1 MNDEKLQKFLGLGLE
16 NDSNQLIDVK
26 MSLGNVTS
34 APSEILDQ
42 FKKIIEVDQEGLLND
57 FIDY

>member
-1 MNDEKLQKFLGLGLE
+1 MNDKKLENFLGLE
-16 NDSNQLIDVK
+16 NDSDQLIDVK
-26 MSLGNVTS
+26 MSLGNITS

-42 FKKIIEVDQEGLLND
+42 LKKVIKVDQEGLLND

>member
-1 MNDEKLQKFLGLGLE
+1 MNNEKLQNFLGLE
-16 NDSNQLIDVK
+16 NDSDQLIDVK
-26 MSLGNVTS
+26 MSLGNITS

-42 FKKIIEVDQEGLLND
+42 LKKVIKVDQEGLLND

>member
-1 MNDEKLQKFLGLGLE
+1 MNDEKLQDFLELE
-16 NDSNQLIDVK
+16 NDSDQLIDVK
-26 MSLGNVTS
+26 MSLGNITS

-42 FKKIIEVDQEGLLND
+42 FKKVIKVDQEGLLND

>member
-1 MNDEKLQKFLGLGLE
+1 MNDKKLENFLGLE
-16 NDSNQLIDVK
+16 NDSDQLIDVK
-26 MSLGNVTS
+26 MSLGNITS

-42 FKKIIEVDQEGLLND
+42 LKKIIEVDQEGLLND

>member
-1 MNDEKLQKFLGLGLE
+1 MAMNDEKLENFLGLE
-16 NDSNQLIDVK
+16 NDSDQLIDVK
-26 MSLGNVTS
+26 MSLGNITS

-42 FKKIIEVDQEGLLND
+42 LKKVIKVDQEGLLND

>member
-1 MNDEKLQKFLGLGLE
+1 MNDEKLQNFLGLE
-16 NDSNQLIDVK
+16 NNSDQLIDVK

-34 APSEILDQ
+34 APSEVLDQ
-42 FKKIIEVDQEGLLND
+42 LKKVIIVDREGLLND

>member
-1 MNDEKLQKFLGLGLE
+1 MNDKKLENFLGLE
-16 NDSNQLIDVK
+16 NDSDQLINIK
-26 MSLGNVTS
+26 MSLGNITS

-42 FKKIIEVDQEGLLND
+42 LKKIIKVDQEGLLND

>member
-1 MNDEKLQKFLGLGLE
+1 MNDEKLQNFLGLE
-16 NDSNQLIDVK
+16 NDSDQLIDVK
-26 MSLGNVTS
+26 ISLGNITS

-42 FKKIIEVDQEGLLND
+42 LKKVITVDQEGLLND

>member
-1 MNDEKLQKFLGLGLE
+1 MSNEKLQNFLGLE
-16 NDSNQLIDVK
+16 DDSDQLIDVK

-42 FKKIIEVDQEGLLND
+42 LKTIIKADQEGLLND